1 VADYAWVQR
10 DLEGNAPERTTADPS
25 VFMSEKH
32 PAVGATAE
40 IKSVSQP
47 TTEDGSLASA
57 LAGGRTDMTAGIRH
71 QLPPPVSGHDAEK
84 EMMRGRGEGGYTAE
98 PLPGHSLQRIES
110 DRPQEIRGE
119 DFKRVE
125 ARGRG
130 EGGVPDRD
138 SAL

>member
-1 VADYAWVQR
+1 
-10 DLEGNAPERTTADPS
+10 
-25 VFMSEKH
+25 MSEKH

-57 LAGGRTDMTAGIRH
+57 LAGGRADMTAGIRH
-71 QLPPPVSGHDAEK
+71 HQPPVSGQDAEK
-84 EMMRGRGEGGYTAE
+84 EMMRGRGEGGFTAE
-98 PLPGHSLQRIES
+98 PLPGQSLQRVES

-130 EGGVPDRD
+130 EGGVSDRD
-138 SAL
+138 HAL